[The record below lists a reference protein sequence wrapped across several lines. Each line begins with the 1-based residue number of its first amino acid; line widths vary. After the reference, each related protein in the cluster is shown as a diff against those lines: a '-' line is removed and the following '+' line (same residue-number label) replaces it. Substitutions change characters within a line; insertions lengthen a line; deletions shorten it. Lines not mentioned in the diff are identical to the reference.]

1 MKSLVLTFI
10 LFISGCSTVFS
21 LDTIQNSRTVNG
33 EPKRDF
39 SFPIRG
45 GIGSQGMLV
54 LFFPTDIN
62 TYIKDLNVSIK
73 NEFAMFISSN
83 ESHTTH
89 WGYGYSLNAEIR
101 VYSLIQLEPYWERFY
116 SFPLQIS
123 YETLIGVGKIDAT
136 YKFQLSSDEKGV
148 SLLLVP
154 GSKKRNI
161 FLTLGAGFGIL
172 NGQFSQSITGDKWL
186 NGIHTKYDNTTTYKG
201 SANAYH
207 GTVGLTFV
215 PWHYLEVEVLLNGK
229 YSLIKT
235 LKDETGAT
243 FTNVYRDNEPVS
255 LNFSGVD
262 LRIGC
267 KFIFP

>member
-1 MKSLVLTFI
+1 MYS
-10 LFISGCSTVFS
+10 S
-21 LDTIQNSRTVNG
+21 DTIQNPGAVNG
-33 EPKRDF
+33 EPKRDSRF
-39 SFPIRG
+39 SIRG

-62 TYIKDLNVSIK
+62 TYISDLNFKVK
-73 NEFAMFISSN
+73 KEFAMFISGS

-101 VYSLIQLEPYWERFY
+101 VYNLIRLEPYWERFY

-123 YETLIGVGKIDAT
+123 YQALISVGKLDAM

-154 GSKKRNI
+154 GSKKRSVFI
-161 FLTLGAGFGIL
+161 TFGAGFGIL
-172 NGQFSQSITGDKWL
+172 QGQFSQSITGDKWV
-186 NGIHTKYDNTTTYKG
+186 NGLYTKLDNSKTYKG
-201 SANAYH
+201 TANAYH

-215 PWHYLEVEVLLNGK
+215 PWHYLELEVLLNGK